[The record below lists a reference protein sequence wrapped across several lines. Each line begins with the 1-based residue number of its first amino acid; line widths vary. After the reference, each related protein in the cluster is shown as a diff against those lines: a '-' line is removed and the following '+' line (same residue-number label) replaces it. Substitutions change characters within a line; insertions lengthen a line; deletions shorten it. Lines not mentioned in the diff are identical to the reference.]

1 MKKSTSR
8 SKIWQKWRKISA
20 QVLRKKQFFKYFCY
34 PKILF
39 QVSTRFVTNTET
51 ILFTSVQFFSSNF
64 IEISFFLIFVKSH
77 ECDFSLSIWWGW
89 WISQHS
95 NMRFCMKKSWRG
107 IKYFCNVMCWLN
119 LEFNFESNF
128 ESNFE
133 LILYYT
139 GKKWIKGSWKI
150 MLEKLLKEYCVD

>member
-1 MKKSTSR
+1 MLKLSE
-8 SKIWQKWRKISA
+8 KI
-20 QVLRKKQFFKYFCY
+20 QFFNYFCY

-39 QVSTRFVTNTET
+39 QVPDLSL
-51 ILFTSVQFFSSNF
+51 ILKQFCLPQYNF
-64 IEISFFLIFVKSH
+64 FPAILSKFHFFLIFVKSH